1 MYFGNVVLM
10 VGIPLALGS
19 YWGLLFM
26 IPGLAVLATRILDE
40 EKVLA
45 DELTGYREYEQRVH
59 YRLVPGVW

>member
-10 VGIPLALGS
+10 IGVPLALGS

-40 EKVLA
+40 EKVLTL
-45 DELTGYREYEQRVH
+45 ELTGYRDYVQRVH
-59 YRLVPGVW
+59 YRLVPYVW